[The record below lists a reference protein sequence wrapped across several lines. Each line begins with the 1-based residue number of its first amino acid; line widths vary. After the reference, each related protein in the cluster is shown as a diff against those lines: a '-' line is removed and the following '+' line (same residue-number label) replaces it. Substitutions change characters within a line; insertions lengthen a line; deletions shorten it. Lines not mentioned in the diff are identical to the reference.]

1 MVVEPMALVDG
12 DLREQEVEGEDQQAD
27 AEGFD
32 HYSLAIYFRAIA
44 IVALSSG

>member
-32 HYSLAIYFRAIA
+32 HYSRSKYFRV
-44 IVALSSG
+44 IVMVSLSSG